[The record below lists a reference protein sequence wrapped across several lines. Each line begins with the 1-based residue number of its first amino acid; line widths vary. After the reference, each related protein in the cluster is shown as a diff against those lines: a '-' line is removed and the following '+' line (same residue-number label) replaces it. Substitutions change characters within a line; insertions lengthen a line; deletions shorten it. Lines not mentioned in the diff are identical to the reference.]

1 MKKSLIYAA
10 VLALVISSCT
20 KDISS
25 FNDNVKDPVTVPAGT
40 LFANATKEL
49 VDYVAS
55 PNVNVNTF
63 RLWAQHWTQT
73 TYTDESNFELTER
86 NINGEVWDRMYARV
100 LRDCNEARNI
110 IEADQVI
117 LEEERNA
124 QLAMI
129 SVVEAYAYSML
140 VDIFGDV
147 PYTEALGGIDDLS
160 PAYDDA
166 ETIYSEII
174 ASLDGAIATLASG
187 PSAGELGASD
197 LIYGGNTSS
206 WAAFARSLKL
216 RMAVRM
222 GDKNAGTAKTWAE
235 SVTSSDIIDDSS
247 EDALLVYQTTTPN
260 TNPMWEDL
268 VQSGRFDFIAANTLG
283 DVMNS
288 LNDPRRGNYF
298 QNLDS
303 TGAVNGNP
311 FGSGGAYNEFTGP
324 GTMQEDPTFPG
335 VLMSASEV
343 HFLLADAAER
353 GWSTP
358 LSAEEHYNMG
368 IRLSITGWGGTD
380 THADD
385 YLAQADVA
393 YGTAAGDW
401 KQKIGVQKWIAM
413 YDRGF
418 EAWSTWRLYDY
429 PAMNVAPEIGT
440 ITPTRYNY
448 TVDEYSVNGTNVAA
462 ANGGK
467 DNTTDKVFWDVN

>member
-25 FNDNVKDPVTVPAGT
+25 FNDNVKDPVSVPAGT

-100 LRDCNEARNI
+100 LRDCKDARAI
-110 IEADQVI
+110 IEADEVI

-124 QLAMI
+124 QLAMLT
-129 SVVEAYAYSML
+129 VVEAYAYSML

-147 PYTEALGGIDDLS
+147 PYSEALGGIDDLS

-166 ETIYSEII
+166 ETIYTDLISKLD
-174 ASLDGAIATLASG
+174 ASIATLGSG
-187 PSAGELGASD
+187 PSSGEFGASD
-197 LIYGGNTSS
+197 LLYGGSTTS

-235 SVTSSDIIDDSS
+235 SVSSSDIIDDSS
-247 EDALLVYQTTTPN
+247 EDALLVYQSSTPN

-283 DVMNS
+283 DVMNT

-303 TGAVNGNP
+303 TGAVNGNA
-311 FGSGGAYNEFTGP
+311 FGSGGPYNEFTGP

-353 GWSTP
+353 GWATP

-368 IRLSITGWGGTD
+368 IRLSITGWGGSD
-380 THADD
+380 ADAD
-385 YLAQADVA
+385 AYLAQADVA
-393 YGTAAGDW
+393 YGSAAGDW
-401 KQKIGVQKWIAM
+401 KQKIGTQKWIAM

-429 PAMNVAPEIGT
+429 PAMNVAAEAGT

-448 TVDEYSVNGTNVAA
+448 TVDEYSVNPINVGA
-462 ANGGK
+462 ANGGNDK
-467 DNTTDKVFWDVN
+467 VFDKVFWDVN

>member
-10 VLALVISSCT
+10 VLALVVSSCS
-20 KDISS
+20 KDINS
-25 FNDNVKDPVTVPAGT
+25 FNDNTKDPVAVPAGT
-40 LFANATKEL
+40 LFANATREL

-63 RLWAQHWTQT
+63 RLWSQHWTQT

-100 LRDCNEARNI
+100 LRDCKESRNMIAADEAL
-110 IEADQVI
+110 V
-117 LEEERNA
+117 EEERNA

-129 SVVEAYAYSML
+129 TVVEAYAYSML

-147 PYTEALGGIDDLS
+147 PYSEALQGIENLS
-160 PAYDDA
+160 PAYDDG
-166 ETIYSEII
+166 ETVYADIV
-174 ASLDGAIATLASG
+174 ANLDGAISTLASG
-187 PSAGELGASD
+187 PSSGDFGSYD
-197 LIYGGNTSS
+197 LMYGGSTTS
-206 WAAFARSLKL
+206 WAAFARSIKL
-216 RMAVRM
+216 RMAVRY

-235 SVTSSDIIDDSS
+235 SVTSGDLIDDSS
-247 EDALLVYQTTTPN
+247 EDALLVYESSTPN
-260 TNPMWEDL
+260 TNPMWLDL
-268 VQSGRFDFIAANTLG
+268 VQSGRYDFIIANTLG

-288 LNDPRRGNYF
+288 LNDPRRGTYF

-303 TGAVNGNP
+303 TGAATGNP
-311 FGSGGAYNEFTGP
+311 FGAGGPYNDYTQP
-324 GTMQEDPTFPG
+324 GANQEDPTWPG

-358 LSAEEHYNMG
+358 MSAKEHYNMG
-368 IRLSITGWGGTD
+368 IRLSILYWGGSDTD
-380 THADD
+380 ADD
-385 YLAQADVA
+385 YLAQTEVA
-393 YGTAAGDW
+393 YGSASGDW
-401 KQKIGVQKWIAM
+401 KQKIGTQKWIAM

-429 PAMNVAPEIGT
+429 PAMNVAAEAGT

-448 TVDEYSVNGTNVAA
+448 TVDEYSVNATHAGA

-467 DNTTDKVFWDVN
+467 DGVFDKVFWDVN